1 MDKLEFDISETG
13 GTVSVPID
21 AIIGEDDKNFGDLLR
36 ARIKEEGEKVGKS
49 KVRLNQTF
57 DEESMSY
64 QVAWE
69 WMD

>member
-21 AIIGEDDKNFGDLLR
+21 AITGADDENLGDLLR
-36 ARIKEEGEKVGKS
+36 ARIKEEGEKVGKR

-57 DEESMSY
+57 DVESMAY
-64 QVAWE
+64 QVTWE